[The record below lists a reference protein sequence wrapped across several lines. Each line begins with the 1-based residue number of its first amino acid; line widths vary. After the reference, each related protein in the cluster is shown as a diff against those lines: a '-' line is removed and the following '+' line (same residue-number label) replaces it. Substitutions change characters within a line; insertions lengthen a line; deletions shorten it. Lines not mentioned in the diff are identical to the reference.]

1 MERKYEVKLI
11 FHLKEIKE
19 NYFIKIFET
28 KIQIQGEDIIFE
40 FSGKIFD
47 DFQISLPT
55 RVCLLDEAND
65 VLKEFIFNL
74 SKGSNYYHFYSFNN
88 TFSFECLFYKED
100 NLKIS
105 VNGEEIKEYDIY
117 TNFKRYSFVNLET
130 SEININGNNIDIFHL
145 CPKTSEK
152 NNNSIQL
159 SFYEI
164 SNKYIVSK
172 YITPIQEMN
181 FLNFILQKNANVN
194 QFSIEFE
201 KIKEIQNN
209 FKYNISN
216 LAKVYELT
224 FNKIEKGI
232 KFKFAKEKIREFI

>member
-1 MERKYEVKLI
+1 MSCP
-11 FHLKEIKE
+11 IKV
-19 NYFIKIFET
+19 Y
-28 KIQIQGEDIIFE
+28 
-40 FSGKIFD
+40 
-47 DFQISLPT
+47 
-55 RVCLLDEAND
+55 LLDETNF
-65 VLKEFIFNL
+65 VLKDFTFNL

-130 SEININGNNIDIFHL
+130 SEININGNNIDIFRF
-145 CPKTSEK
+145 CPKTQDK

-159 SFYEI
+159 SFYDI

-181 FLNFILQKNANVN
+181 FFNFYKTKNSNIN
-194 QFSIEFE
+194 QFSNELE
-201 KIKEIQNN
+201 KIKENKN
-209 FKYNISN
+209 DFKYNISN

-224 FNKIEKGI
+224 FNNIEKELNLNLPKKKLENLFNKEEYLNFFYSYSKMRLLYFFIFI
-232 KFKFAKEKIREFI
+232 KNRILI